1 MKLGQLYKSYKDDI
15 SGNFAMMFTLMSVP
29 LLIGVGM
36 AIDVSRLQSFESK
49 LQDAVDAAAIYG
61 TVIPDGLN
69 NDDDAVDGEDVNDN
83 SEFIAQV
90 KAHFLLHLN
99 VPDVELT
106 FFNAVPTEEGSVSVT
121 ARANIPA
128 QFAQIGPFPRMSAH
142 VSSDADADA
151 GSDLEVVVAFDT
163 TNSMNFDNTWTAAMG
178 TLNNVLTELDQY
190 TGADN
195 FFVSLV
201 PFSDRVNIGTG
212 RDSWLLTTPPSG
224 WNGCVEPRE
233 EDNGTVS
240 WALDNDTPVG
250 LERFNASIVGVTGG
264 LAARGGG
271 YPFCANVPITGPT
284 NDVSVITDAAD
295 NFVNSGTGRFDV
307 GLAWAWRMLS
317 NSWRTEFP
325 ALPNSISLSN
335 KRRKV
340 AIFVTDGRTNA
351 YDYELSADNSW
362 GWNEGSM
369 EGFENMEAVCDGMK
383 ADEIEIFMVRIN
395 GNTHA
400 TSYMQNCASTERHYY
415 EISSNAEL
423 ELALVEVLK
432 VVKANVRLTN

>member
-1 MKLGQLYKSYKDDI
+1 MKLRKLLRSYKDDI

-61 TVIPDGLN
+61 AVIPDGLN
-69 NDDDAVDGEDVNDN
+69 EDDDGLGDEDTNDN

-90 KAHFLLHLN
+90 KAHFLSQLN

-106 FFNAVPTEEGSVSVT
+106 YFNAIPTEEGSVNVT

-142 VSSDADADA
+142 VSSDAIADA
-151 GSDLEVVVAFDT
+151 GADLELVVAFDT
-163 TNSMNFDNTWTAAMG
+163 TNSMGFDNSWTAAMG

-190 TGADN
+190 TGSDN

-201 PFSDRVNIGTG
+201 PFSDRVNIGTS
-212 RDSWLLTTPPSG
+212 RDSWLLTTPPVG

-240 WALDNDTPVG
+240 WALDTDAPAG
-250 LERFNASIVGVTGG
+250 ADRFNASIPGVTGG

-271 YPFCANVPITGPT
+271 FPFCPNVPITGPT
-284 NDVSVITDAAD
+284 NDVSVITDAA
-295 NFVNSGTGRFDV
+295 NSFARSGTGRFDV
-307 GLAWAWRMLS
+307 GMAWAWRMLS
-317 NSWRTEFP
+317 NNWRTEFP
-325 ALPNSISLSN
+325 ALPNSISLAN
-335 KRRKV
+335 ERRKV
-340 AIFVTDGRTNA
+340 AIFVTDGNTNA
-351 YDYELSADNSW
+351 YDHELSANNSW
-362 GWNEGSM
+362 GNNEGSV
-369 EGFENMEAVCDGMK
+369 EGFENLEAVCEGMK
-383 ADEIEIFMVRIN
+383 ADDIEIFMVRIN

-400 TSYMQNCASTERHYY
+400 DSYMQNCAATERHYY
-415 EISSNAEL
+415 EVSSNAEL